1 MTINQIFNFSILK
14 VIFPILSA
22 LKFFVFVI
30 LQFSIKSIL
39 NIMSSEK
46 FNDIFHLV
54 YYSFIL
60 NLHGVL
66 SRRIYFTLFMIT
78 DYGCV
83 NDGGRVLVMNML

>member
-1 MTINQIFNFSILK
+1 
-14 VIFPILSA
+14 
-22 LKFFVFVI
+22 
-30 LQFSIKSIL
+30 
-39 NIMSSEK
+39 MSSEK

-60 NLHGVL
+60 NLRGVL

-83 NDGGRVLVMNML
+83 NDGGRVLLMNML